1 MKFSTT
7 SKITCAVLIAGVIAT
22 GATSHM
28 ALRTLKIGSPLY
40 AQIILGKDLLAD
52 ILPPPEYIIESYLE
66 ATLALQ
72 DPSTAD
78 QRAKR
83 IGVLRGEYDTRHE
96 YWIPQEFDDTIRD
109 KLIVGAHEPA
119 QRFYELSETA
129 FFPALAKGDMEA
141 ARAAY
146 KGMAEAYAAHR
157 TKIDEIVKD
166 GTVFVA
172 ATEER
177 SHSYDAWYMAAVMG
191 ISALMLALVIGAG
204 WILIRGFAQP
214 LTRISDGVR
223 RLAGGDFEI
232 VLPGLGRRD
241 EIGEIA
247 AAVEVFKAKAVEKA
261 EAEAQ
266 LKQSEAA
273 RLAARHKVEMG
284 HLADQFQAA
293 AGTIVDRVLS
303 ASSRLETT
311 AREMAGHSETT
322 ERLSTMVAA
331 ASEQTSAN
339 VQGVASASQQ
349 LSATVSQIGARV
361 QESTHMAQAAVEQ
374 ASKTQDCV
382 AELSQSAERIGNVV
396 DLIDTIASQTN
407 LLALNATI
415 EAARAG
421 EAGKGFAVVAQE
433 VKALASQTGQAT
445 SRIAAQITSMQGATS
460 DAVAAIEGIT
470 STIGKLSEYVA
481 AIAGAVEEQGATTQ
495 EISRSVGEAAKGTAQ
510 VATSISEVNKGA
522 SETGA
527 ASGEVLQ
534 SAQSLSQDSG
544 ELKSEVE
551 KFLATVRAA

>member
-1 MKFSTT
+1 MKFSKT

-22 GATSHM
+22 AATSYM

-72 DPSTAD
+72 DPSTAEA
-78 QRAKR
+78 RNKR
-83 IGVLRGEYDTRHE
+83 IGVLRGEYDARHE
-96 YWIPQEFDDTIRD
+96 YWIPQEFDDAIRD

-119 QRFYELSETA
+119 KRFYELAETA
-129 FFPALAKGDMEA
+129 FFPALTKGDMSA
-141 ARAAY
+141 ATVAY
-146 KGMAEAYAAHR
+146 KDMADAYAAHR
-157 TKIDEIVKD
+157 AKIDEIVKD
-166 GTVFVA
+166 GTAFVLA
-172 ATEER
+172 NEER
-177 SHSYDAWYMAAVMG
+177 SRSYDAWYMAAVMG

-204 WILIRGFAQP
+204 WVLIRGFAYP

-223 RLAGGDFEI
+223 HLANGDFDV

-247 AAVEVFKAKAVEKA
+247 SAVEIFKAKAVERA
-261 EAEAQ
+261 RGEAE
-266 LKQSEAA
+266 LKQTEAA
-273 RLAARHKVEMG
+273 RLATERRREMSRLG
-284 HLADQFQAA
+284 DQFQAA
-293 AGTIVDRVLS
+293 AGTIVDRVLA

-331 ASEQTSAN
+331 ASEETSAN

-349 LSATVSQIGARV
+349 LSSTVSQISAQV
-361 QESTHMAQAAVEQ
+361 QESTRMAQAAVEQ
-374 ASKTQDCV
+374 AAKTQGCV

-433 VKALASQTGQAT
+433 VKALASQTGHAT
-445 SRIAAQITSMQGATS
+445 SQIAAQITSMQGATG

-510 VATSISEVNKGA
+510 VASSISEVNKGA
-522 SETGA
+522 SETGL
-527 ASGEVLQ
+527 ASGGVLA
-534 SAQSLSQDSG
+534 SAQSLSRDSSD
-544 ELKSEVE
+544 LKAEVD
-551 KFLATVRAA
+551 KFLATVRVA

>member
-1 MKFSTT
+1 MKFSKT
-7 SKITCAVLIAGVIAT
+7 SKIACAVLIVGVVAMT
-22 GATSHM
+22 ATSYM
-28 ALRTLKIGSPLY
+28 ALQSLKIGSPLY

-72 DPSTAD
+72 DPSTAE
-78 QRAKR
+78 QRSKR
-83 IGVLRGEYDTRHE
+83 IAVLKGEYDTRHAF
-96 YWIPQEFDDTIRD
+96 WIPQEFDDSIRD
-109 KLIVGAHEPA
+109 TLIVGAHGPA
-119 QRFYELSETA
+119 MQFYELTEKD
-129 FFPALAKGDMEA
+129 FFPALAKGDTGA
-141 ARAAY
+141 ATVAY
-146 KGMAEAYAAHR
+146 KGMADAYAAHR
-157 TKIDEIVKD
+157 AKIDEIVKS
-166 GTVFVA
+166 GTAFVA

-177 SHSYDAWYMAAVMG
+177 SRNYDTWTNAAVLG
-191 ISALMLALVIGAG
+191 ISFLMLALVLGAA
-204 WILIRGFAQP
+204 WALIRGFAQP
-214 LTRISDGVR
+214 LTRISQGVR
-223 RLAGGDFEI
+223 SLADGNFEV
-232 VLPGLGRRD
+232 VLPGLGRKD

-261 EAEAQ
+261 RSETE
-266 LKQSEAA
+266 LKQADETRLATDRRREMA
-273 RLAARHKVEMG
+273 RLG
-284 HLADQFQAA
+284 DQFQAA
-293 AGTIVDRVLS
+293 AGSIVDRVMAAS
-303 ASSRLETT
+303 AHLEVT
-311 AREMAGHSETT
+311 ARELAGHSETT
-322 ERLSTMVAA
+322 ERLSTLVAA
-331 ASEQTSAN
+331 ASEETSAN

-349 LSATVSQIGARV
+349 LSSTVGQIGAQV
-361 QESTHMAQAAVEQ
+361 QESTRMAQAAVEQ
-374 ASKTQDCV
+374 AAKTQGCV

-445 SRIAAQITSMQGATS
+445 SQIAAQITSMQGATS

-510 VATSISEVNKGA
+510 VASSISEVNKGA
-522 SETGA
+522 ADTGT
-527 ASGEVLQ
+527 ASGQVLE
-534 SAQSLSQDSG
+534 SAQSLSRDSSD
-544 ELKSEVE
+544 LKVEVD